1 MNTEIIFG
9 ENTRVGSA
17 YTRTVLSGLT
27 TPPDQLRGLI
37 LKLDLIAASFAV
49 NFNERVTVTLPESDL
64 IAEVVRTAEYL
75 GAIPSESHDD
85 LAHDL
90 ELALAVHAPVECIT
104 HIARNSLWLI
114 DPPAWSSL
122 MGIILRGVSRVES
135 RRIITAVVV
144 NQLADCCDG
153 LAS

>member
-9 ENTRVGSA
+9 ESTRVGSA

-27 TPPDQLRGLI
+27 TSPEQLRGLI

-49 NFNERVTVTLPESDL
+49 NFDERVTVSLPESEL
-64 IAEVVRTAEYL
+64 IHEVVRTAEHL
-75 GAIPSESHDD
+75 GAIPRESHDD

-90 ELALAVHAPVECIT
+90 ELALAVHAPVECLT
-104 HIARNSLWLI
+104 HIARQSLWLI
-114 DPPAWSSL
+114 DPLAWSSL
-122 MGIILRGVSRVES
+122 MGIILGGVSRVES

-153 LAS
+153 MTA